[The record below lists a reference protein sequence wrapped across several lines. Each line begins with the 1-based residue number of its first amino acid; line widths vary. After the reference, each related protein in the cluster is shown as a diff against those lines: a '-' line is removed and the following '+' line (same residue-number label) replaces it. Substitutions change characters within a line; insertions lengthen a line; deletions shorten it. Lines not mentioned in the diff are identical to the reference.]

1 MNLVR
6 SCVWFAVR
14 HCCDQPSLALRSRA
28 VHCSGNSLPG
38 RNAVSLLTLN
48 FVLCLQVNVS
58 ADFCCSAVGPELLCS
73 LKLDCMWVG
82 TGILGLRCRV
92 TQCVFTAIYRPGDT
106 PPPQE
111 QGFAPSPVPFHQLVT
126 GALGAASMALS
137 CTERRLCERAEGRV
151 MGPRGPLHPTAGP
164 APPRTFPLSPGRVC
178 KRGRTPPVS
187 RSSLDAPALPVS
199 VSTLSLNGWLPEL
212 PQRNQC

>member
-1 MNLVR
+1 MKMVGDVKQYGQSTDRMYFREDSTVAYKIWISPLFL
-6 SCVWFAVR
+6 STF
-14 HCCDQPSLALRSRA
+14 LAFFS
-28 VHCSGNSLPG
+28 P
-38 RNAVSLLTLN
+38 
-48 FVLCLQVNVS
+48 F
-58 ADFCCSAVGPELLCS
+58 
-73 LKLDCMWVG
+73 
-82 TGILGLRCRV
+82 
-92 TQCVFTAIYRPGDT
+92 
-106 PPPQE
+106 
-111 QGFAPSPVPFHQLVT
+111 PSPVPFHQLVT

-212 PQRNQC
+212 P